1 MNKNKESL
9 IKLIPYPN
17 SSSLRFGGSYCK
29 NNLLLLKTL
38 IEATDKLESEERNS
52 EFPKKL
58 FETWSEMWLI
68 ENKKNESYKSK
79 QTMRDFFSFGYH
91 IGIWNNNFKLT
102 DLAKKTLADYKYK
115 DDINTFKSFFDVLLR
130 NFIVSY
136 KYKTY
141 NPLLLFLMG
150 LENKPEKQSKID
162 TRVIKEIFNEMLN
175 YSLENWK
182 SRMFYLLLSSSNYF
196 QKNNKNNH
204 LELKEEIKN
213 LMSECNNKYHH
224 KDIYEIQQDIDDQTK
239 KSQYLTTGKTDDK
252 SNEEFSF
259 KRIPNEKNQVIYFG
273 TSGVGKSYL
282 LDSKIKNIF
291 GSDSYYENNVK
302 RISLNKNTSFE
313 ELFWRGKSDESIQ
326 LGFLLKFLIKA
337 ISNPNEYFILII
349 EDVGYYNYIDVFNS
363 FFSLFERDK
372 DGFSKYPLD
381 VDGKIAKKIIE
392 LFLEEIKPLGEHQKK
407 KMKNLIRRVFFHID
421 VTDDNIDISEM
432 NDFKIS
438 FTPNFYIW
446 STLNSFDNW
455 SKPFNNY
462 FKRRWDFQYIDIN
475 NGEENIEEY
484 KFKLKFSSNGKTR
497 SVSWNK
503 FRKIIND
510 FISNN
515 LELNE
520 SKLMGTF
527 FINIDT
533 LKECESDEDKL
544 TEIIKNK
551 ILFYL
556 YDDVGSSNLWDI
568 FNKKNAS
575 SFSSLLKNF
584 SIYGTKVFS
593 EDLKL
598 KLEEEFNK

>member
-9 IKLIPYPN
+9 IKFIPYPN

-38 IEATDKLESEERNS
+38 IEATDKLEGEERNS

-68 ENKKNESYKSK
+68 ENEKNQSYKSK
-79 QTMRDFFSFGYH
+79 QTRRDFFSFGYH

-102 DLAKKTLADYKYK
+102 DLAKKTLADYKG
-115 DDINTFKSFFDVLLR
+115 DINTFKSFFDVLLR

-213 LMSECNNKYHH
+213 LMSECNNKYHD

-313 ELFWRGKSDESIQ
+313 ELFWREKSDESIQ

-527 FINIDT
+527 FIDIDT
-533 LKECESDEDKL
+533 LEECESDEDKL

>member
-9 IKLIPYPN
+9 IKFIPYPN

-38 IEATDKLESEERNS
+38 IEATDKLEGEERNS

-68 ENKKNESYKSK
+68 ENKKNQSYKSK

-102 DLAKKTLADYKYK
+102 DLAKKTLADYKG
-115 DDINTFKSFFDVLLR
+115 DINTFKSFFDVLLR

-162 TRVIKEIFNEMLN
+162 TRVIKEIFNKMLN

-213 LMSECNNKYHH
+213 LMSECNNKYHD

-313 ELFWRGKSDESIQ
+313 ELFWREKSDESIQ

-527 FINIDT
+527 FIDIDT
-533 LKECESDEDKL
+533 LEECESDEDKL